1 MPVESIYESHG
12 EDNSK
17 NDLQIALQKQFPANY
32 LLKGLKTW
40 NISLSQT
47 VNNLPPVV
55 QQDFIPSACNVK
67 PTRAAIDSIRTLT
80 GSSFVLTGSK
90 ASSSINIWTS
100 QLGLNLAGG
109 FNFKQQAYTA
119 SLGLKEVDSVYFN
132 TYVRIHDEE
141 DAVIMVSKRMAAT
154 GSCKALADALKQ
166 GDEPAEAAVVE

>member
-67 PTRAAIDSIRTLT
+67 PTRAAIDSIRTI
-80 GSSFVLTGSK
+80 
-90 ASSSINIWTS
+90 A
-100 QLGLNLAGG
+100 
-109 FNFKQQAYTA
+109 
-119 SLGLKEVDSVYFN
+119 
-132 TYVRIHDEE
+132 
-141 DAVIMVSKRMAAT
+141 RMKLVNMLPAAP
-154 GSCKALADALKQ
+154 GRR
-166 GDEPAEAAVVE
+166 AAVCVRGGLPTWARRDCARCLS